1 MTNDLDEL
9 RKKVISSSQWNSVKN
24 DKEQKIN
31 SVGTDKVQA
40 DETAAI
46 GGTQLMKHLK
56 AQGKDPKE
64 QNISS
69 AEIGQKTGSAEA
81 SAMYRRKPTWK
92 TKAAEQNRNP
102 DETATIHRSQTKRAN
117 AQGMNS
123 KEQNISSA
131 ATAQKTDSAETT
143 TCLPWHISW
152 IGKKPRVRKRKAS

>member
-31 SVGTDKVQA
+31 SVETDKVQA

-92 TKAAEQNRNP
+92 TKAEQNRNP

-123 KEQNISSA
+123 KEQNTSSA